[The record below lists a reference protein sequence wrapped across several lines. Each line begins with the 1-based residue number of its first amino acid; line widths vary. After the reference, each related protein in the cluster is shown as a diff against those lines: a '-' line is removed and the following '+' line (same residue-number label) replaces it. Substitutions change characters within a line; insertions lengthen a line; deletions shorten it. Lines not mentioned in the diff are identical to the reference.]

1 MGSAFEAAMCAGE
14 VSRTPGM
21 QQRVEISVRKHSVK
35 RCDCL
40 QVKST
45 LIAAATKGTLELSS
59 ARPGTPNRLLYSW
72 IGGNDIVSASMGP
85 PAPRNISCC

>member
-1 MGSAFEAAMCAGE
+1 
-14 VSRTPGM
+14 M
-21 QQRVEISVRKHSVK
+21 QQGMGISVREHSIE
-35 RCDCL
+35 RRACL

-85 PAPRNISCC
+85 PAPRNMSCC